1 MSLNGEGREKEKEST
16 EGDKKKSE
24 RGRMGQLGPPGE
36 RVSESAREEGLG
48 VCAREGKYC
57 WPCWQTAV
65 LPVSFALSAG
75 SPWAG
80 VYFLSEMA

>member
-1 MSLNGEGREKEKEST
+1 MGREERKRKRARRAIR
-16 EGDKKKSE
+16 KKSE